1 MMGKW
6 IKKTHM
12 YANMCVCAYTHVYV
26 LLSNKN
32 NEILSYATWV
42 ELEGIMLNKIN
53 QVQKDKYHIY
63 LL

>member
-1 MMGKW
+1 MD
-6 IKKTHM
+6 KKTHM

-53 QVQKDKYHIY
+53 QVQKNIY
-63 LL
+63 S